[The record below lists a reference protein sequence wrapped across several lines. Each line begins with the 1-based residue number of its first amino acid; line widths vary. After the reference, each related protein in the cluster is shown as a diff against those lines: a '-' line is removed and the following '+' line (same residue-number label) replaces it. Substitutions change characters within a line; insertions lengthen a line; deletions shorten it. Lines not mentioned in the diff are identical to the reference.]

1 MEGRLK
7 MKFAINDKIKQI
19 IDESGDYV
27 FEKRTENTWW
37 FELMYIEDLVRVIKN
52 TKKILSIELDE
63 YEYGDL
69 FTIHLFDGY
78 KEML

>member
-1 MEGRLK
+1 